1 MIDAVTI
8 REVGP
13 RDGLQAES
21 PVPIDKRAALVRT
34 LAGAGLRVIEA
45 VSFASPKAV
54 PAMAGAEEVVAAVDD
69 LDGVTLVGLVLNRR
83 GAERAMTTA
92 LDALTFTLSASA
104 IYNERNVGMTIDQS
118 VEQLRAI
125 VAIAADRPIDCVVS
139 YAFAEPPDDVAAL
152 AARCLDA
159 GASSLTLAD
168 TTGVATPR
176 RVEELLARTGTE
188 VSLHLHDT
196 RGTALV
202 NAYSAM
208 TAGVR
213 RFDTSVGG
221 LGGSPFAPEAG
232 GNLAT
237 EDLVHVC
244 DDLGI
249 TTGVDLTQLLEVS
262 TMVAELV
269 GHPVPSRIAAAATR
283 HS

>member
-1 MIDAVTI
+1 LIDVITI

-21 PVPIDKRAALVRT
+21 PVPVDQRAALVRA
-34 LAGAGLRVIEA
+34 LAGAGLRIIEA

-54 PAMAGAEEVVAAVDD
+54 PAMAGAEDVVAALRD
-69 LDGVTLVGLVLNRR
+69 LDGVTLVGLVLNGR

-92 LDALTFTLSASA
+92 LDELTFTLSASA
-104 IYNERNVGMTIDQS
+104 VYNERNVGMTTDES
-118 VEQLRAI
+118 LDHLAAV
-125 VAIAADRPIDCVVS
+125 VGIAGGRPVDCVVS
-139 YAFAEPPDDVAAL
+139 YAFATLPDEVAAL
-152 AARCLDA
+152 SARCLEA

-176 RVEELLARTGTE
+176 RVEELLARTGTD

-196 RGTALV
+196 RGTALL
-202 NAYSAM
+202 NAYTAM
-208 TAGVR
+208 IAGVR

-237 EDLVHVC
+237 EDLVHLC

-249 TTGVDLTQLLEVS
+249 ETGVDLTRLLDVS
-262 TMVAELV
+262 ASVAELI
-269 GHPVPSRIAAAATR
+269 GHPVPSRVAAAAR
-283 HS
+283 RS